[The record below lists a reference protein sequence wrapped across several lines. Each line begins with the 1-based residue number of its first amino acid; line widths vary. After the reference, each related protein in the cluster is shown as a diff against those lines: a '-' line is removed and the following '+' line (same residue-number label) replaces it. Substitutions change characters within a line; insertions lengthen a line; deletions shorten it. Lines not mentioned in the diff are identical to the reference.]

1 MEFLGFA
8 LVIIGIGLL
17 LTGLD
22 FGLNGIFRKGAL
34 TPRLKTFVI
43 VALNC
48 ARALYGPAGPDVRQC
63 AGANRAERGYCNLY
77 VISALIPQP
86 EFRTRAESVPNH
98 SFNTDQQ

>member
-17 LTGLD
+17 LTGLE
-22 FGLNGIFRKGAL
+22 FGLNGSFDTEA
-34 TPRLKTFVI
+34 KTVVI

-48 ARALYGPAGPDVRQC
+48 GRALYGAGGSDVRQR
-63 AGANRAERGYCNLY
+63 AGANRAERGYCYLY
-77 VISALIPQP
+77 VISALLPQP